1 VVTADSGAEALSIY
15 AERKTEI
22 AAVITDMT
30 MPMMRGVA
38 TTEALLRLNPDVKST

>member
-30 MPMMRGVA
+30 MPMMRGVPLPRHSCA
-38 TTEALLRLNPDVKST
+38 SIRT